1 MDINFT
7 QSMIFP
13 KRSYTIWFSQR
24 NGSTLLCEGLAA
36 TGVAGK
42 PGEHLLLPPETSLLE
57 QYEAEDHRS
66 LQRRLWQRG
75 LTDNGVFGI
84 KCNAPRKEDD
94 AIMRELARMVGLA
107 PSAGNVQIWEKAFP
121 NGKHIFLTRRH
132 KLRQAV
138 SWWKAIV
145 TNEWHRRSGQQR
157 NYDPAAIRERYDF
170 AALRHLLLEISL
182 RESKIQAFLD
192 EGAIVPLTVAYEDL
206 IREYETTIRR
216 VIDFLDI
223 DAADYEVT
231 PPALLRQAD
240 ALSDEWTERFRRE
253 LQRDWPVVIW

>member
-1 MDINFT
+1 MVP
-7 QSMIFP
+7 P

-42 PGEHLLLPPETSLLE
+42 PGEHLLLPPDTSLLE
-57 QYEAEDHRS
+57 HYQAKDPRT

-75 LTDNGVFGI
+75 MTDNGVFGI

-94 AIMRELARMVGLA
+94 AIMHGLARMVGLE
-107 PSAGNVQIWEKAFP
+107 PSAGNFQVWEQAFP
-121 NGKHIFLTRRH
+121 NGKHIFLTRRN
-132 KLRQAV
+132 KVRQAV

-145 TNEWHRRSGQQR
+145 TEEWHRRSGETR
-157 NYDPAAIRERYDF
+157 NYDPATIRDRYDF
-170 AALRHLLLEISL
+170 DALRHLLLEISL

-192 EGAIVPLTVAYEDL
+192 EGGIVPLTIVYEDF
-206 IREYETTIRR
+206 IREYERTIRR
-216 VIDFLDI
+216 LIDLLDI
-223 DAADYEVT
+223 DAAGYPVA
-231 PPALLRQAD
+231 PPAFQRQAD
-240 ALSDEWTERFRRE
+240 ALSEEWTERFRQD